1 MKFDPV
7 TEAIAH
13 FIGYFHLSAEEA
25 RHRDQ
30 YDAFKTQSADN
41 PQPELQHI
49 DVKLT
54 APYEF
59 MDFEPGVI
67 FKSHPDNVEAIPAK
81 SGATIAT
88 APEPSWPP
96 GFDERPAPWFD
107 INPFGGDYDF
117 SQTPEY
123 RLLPPGST
131 AVVVSQYTHLED
143 NDYLTMVDREVA
155 TKSFDEANDRLDLL
169 IAQAETLQR
178 FKAADHPSDEAALGT
193 VIETLANK
201 VNSFD
206 PAEFEDMDAYIF
218 EGNESLGIHVNG
230 EAATVMPDLNDY
242 LDPDSEPEPEAEP
255 QSEVQGVGTI
265 IVEVSTEYNAGS
277 NTLIN
282 EALIGSSWTVS
293 PVVAVQGD
301 YISINLISQVNVWHD
316 TDNLHA
322 EFASWSQD
330 GNEPTLAFNIARF
343 TQPLASTP
351 VTEDSAASFPQSW
364 NVTTI
369 TGNLIFLNW
378 IEQIN
383 FAMDQDI
390 AVLSNSG
397 SSSYIEMGGNLSV
410 NSLSLLG
417 LGQYFDLILIDGQFY
432 NANVILQ
439 KNILLDD
446 DDFSIEDGTSMSG
459 NGSVSGNG
467 NLLWNQA
474 SINVTGAINTEAL
487 PQDYETALQMLAQND
502 ESGINALLSDL
513 EFAGLSNL
521 RILYVKGSIFD
532 LQYIE
537 QTNVLG
543 DADQVVVAAE
553 QAQATLT
560 GDWTVQ
566 TGANTLAN
574 IASITDGR
582 PDSTIYVGGEIYSD
596 ELLYQAELVPSDEAL
611 RMSASNDLASEA
623 VVFLAGDILEPTSQA
638 DDGMSSTIDN
648 QNSASPDVMQ
658 TMTG

>member
-13 FIGYFHLSAEEA
+13 FIGYFQLRVEEA

-30 YDAFKTQSADN
+30 YDPFKNQRTDN
-41 PQPELQHI
+41 LQPELQHI
-49 DVKLT
+49 DVKQA
-54 APYEF
+54 APYVF
-59 MDFEPGVI
+59 KDFEPGVI
-67 FKSHPDNVEAIPAK
+67 FKSQPDEFETVPAK
-81 SGATIAT
+81 VRATDGPALQ
-88 APEPSWPP
+88 PWWPP
-96 GFDERPAPWFD
+96 GFDERPDPWFD
-107 INPFGGDYDF
+107 INQFGGDYDF
-117 SQTPEY
+117 NQPPEH

-131 AVVVSQYTHLED
+131 AVVVSQHTHLED
-143 NDYLTMVDREVA
+143 NDYLTMVERAVA
-155 TKSFDEANDRLDLL
+155 TKSFDEANDKLDLL
-169 IAQAETLQR
+169 IAQAESLQR

-201 VNSFD
+201 VTSFD
-206 PAEFEDMDAYIF
+206 SPATEGVDAHVF
-218 EGNESLGIHVNG
+218 KGNESLGIHVNG
-230 EAATVMPDLNDY
+230 ETATVVPDLNDY
-242 LDPDSEPEPEAEP
+242 LNPDTEPESEAEP
-255 QSEVQGVGTI
+255 QSEVQGVGAV
-265 IVEVSTEYNAGS
+265 IVEVSTEYNAG
-277 NTLIN
+277 NNVLIN
-282 EALIGSSWTVS
+282 EALLGSSWTVS
-293 PVVAVQGD
+293 PVVAAQGD

-316 TDNLHA
+316 TDNMHA
-322 EFASWSQD
+322 EFASWPQD
-330 GNEPTLAFNIARF
+330 GEEPTLAFNIASF
-343 TQPLASTP
+343 TQPMAPAS
-351 VTEDSAASFPQSW
+351 VAEDSTATFPQSW

-383 FAMDQDI
+383 FVMDQDI

-397 SSSYIEMGGNLSV
+397 SSSYIEMGGNLTV

-432 NANVILQ
+432 DANVILQ
-439 KNILLDD
+439 KNILFDD
-446 DDFSIEDGTSMSG
+446 DDLSIEDGLSMGGS
-459 NGSVSGNG
+459 GSVSGSG

-474 SINVTGAINTEAL
+474 TINVKGAINTEAL
-487 PQDYETALQMLAQND
+487 PQDYATALQMLAQND
-502 ESGINALLSDL
+502 ESAINALLSNL
-513 EFAGLSNL
+513 EFAGLSHL
-521 RILYVKGSIFD
+521 RILHVEGSIFD

-553 QAQATLT
+553 QAQATLS
-560 GDWTVQ
+560 GDWTVL
-566 TGANTLAN
+566 TGANALAN
-574 IASITDGR
+574 IASITDAG
-582 PDSTIYVGGEIYSD
+582 PDSTIYVGGDIYSD
-596 ELLYQAELVPSDEAL
+596 ALLYQAEFVPTDEAL

-623 VVFLAGDILEPTSQA
+623 VIFLASDILETTSQA